1 MSAPVMPDGAIY
13 MAIERFIWRRGMTFH
28 FRRRLDSQIG
38 DSNPISISMK
48 TRDPDRARILARR
61 LASRW
66 DMETIMLGQTLSWGL
81 SIAQRSEIYK
91 AAMREELD
99 EATAHWFDHPF
110 LDPAAESRLALHY
123 AAAFD
128 TARQDFASQHSSS
141 SRSSLS
147 ELNHQLVNFIRDGY
161 VTRDT
166 MEELQ
171 APPHLERVGAAPTMP
186 NVKDAILIILAG
198 WGEARRRCS
207 LVSHPEIQARSDRAA
222 ALLDEELVVSI
233 RLGQSQEIGSARKQA
248 LPDKPSTYT
257 HEPQSALDSHF
268 PFARCDKRRF
278 TDVIPDIIMT
288 KRNNKEWK
296 EDKGDHNRVLQ
307 IFGWVTGDKPLCDYR
322 QSDITAF
329 IDAYEHAPAGFRWM
343 EHIKAQPQL
352 PWNKVKAGFSKKSGA
367 NRSPATYNRDA
378 GVLQAACQVL
388 GAEDGP
394 WQPRSGNE
402 LVLEIGKRKKIEHPN
417 PLDPKR
423 MPWTPTAL
431 NALFRSAIF
440 TGGGGYLRR
449 LEMSHLPTV
458 WHDAA
463 YWVPLLAAYSGCVLN
478 ELCGLEVQDVVLDCV
493 IPHLLIRDNITR
505 SKDGVTR
512 AGAKTQ
518 YRIRHVPLHREILRL
533 GFADYVQAVSS
544 KANTKV
550 FPELY
555 TIKSGGGAMFYAR
568 AWVHIVNAVDALI
581 RLPRTSDG
589 KRADF
594 HSLRTYSES
603 ILANVASSQAH
614 IDRILGHVSAGTG
627 VKHYN
632 RRMHV
637 IGIDKYLGEL
647 LQLMEDTF
655 VDVTG
660 HLQPSPIKL
669 LPLKQRSR
677 TGSVG

>member
-1 MSAPVMPDGAIY
+1 MSAPAMPDGANY
-13 MAIERFIWRRGMTFH
+13 MALERFIWRRGMTFH
-28 FRRRLDSQIG
+28 FRRRLDSLIG

-66 DMETIMLGQTLSWGL
+66 DKETIMLGQTPSWGL
-81 SIAQRSEIYK
+81 SIAQKSEIYK
-91 AAMREELD
+91 AAMHEELND
-99 EATAHWFDHPF
+99 ATAHWYTHPF
-110 LDPAAESRLALHY
+110 LDPVAESRLALHY

-128 TARQDFASQHSSS
+128 TARQDLAPQYSPSPA
-141 SRSSLS
+141 SSLS
-147 ELNHQLVNFIRDGY
+147 GLDPVLVNFIRDGY
-161 VTRDT
+161 VTWET
-166 MEELQ
+166 MEKLQ

-186 NVKDAILIILAG
+186 NVKDATLILLAG

-207 LVSHPEIQARSDRAA
+207 LVSHPQIQARSDRAA
-222 ALLDEELVVSI
+222 ALLDEELIESI
-233 RLGQSQEIGSARKQA
+233 RLAQAHAFGSTNKQPLSDEPPINA
-248 LPDKPSTYT
+248 
-257 HEPQSALDSHF
+257 HVPQSTVDSHF
-268 PFARCDKRRF
+268 PFVRYDKRRF
-278 TDVIPDIIMT
+278 TDVIPDIITT
-288 KRNNKEWK
+288 KRSNKEWK

-307 IFGWVTGDKPLCDYR
+307 IFGWVTGDKPLCNYR
-322 QSDITAF
+322 QSDITTF
-329 IDAYEHAPAGFRWM
+329 IEAYELAPAGFRWM
-343 EHIKAQPQL
+343 EHIKARPQL
-352 PWNKVKAGFSKKSGA
+352 PWTKVKASLPRKSGA

-378 GVLQAACQVL
+378 GVLQAGCQVL

-394 WQPRSGNE
+394 WEPKSGDQ
-402 LVLEIGKRKKIEHPN
+402 LVLVIGKRKKVEQPN

-431 NALFRSAIF
+431 NALFSSTIF
-440 TGGGGYLRR
+440 TGGGGFLRR
-449 LEMSHLPTV
+449 LEMSHFPTV

-478 ELCGLEVQDVVLDCV
+478 ELCGLEIRDVVLDCDT
-493 IPHLLIRDNITR
+493 PHLLIRDNLTR

-512 AGAKTQ
+512 AGAKTK

-533 GFADYVQAVSS
+533 GFADYVREVSA

-555 TIKSGGGAMFYAR
+555 TIKSSGGTMFYAR
-568 AWVHIVNAVDALI
+568 AWVHMIKAVDVQN
-581 RLPRTSDG
+581 RLPRTSEG

-603 ILANVASSQAH
+603 ILAKVDASQAH

-627 VKHYN
+627 GKHYN
-632 RRMHV
+632 RRIHV

-647 LQLMEDTF
+647 LHLMEDTF
-655 VDVTG
+655 VNVTG

-677 TGSVG
+677 TGSAW